1 MNELLRILLSER
13 PLFITGDGYR
23 LLVMS
28 VLPYMRLTD
37 VAKVP
42 DVSAFFGLDP
52 PTYKEES
59 DKAFAKLK
67 KIISEDNVTKAISVT
82 NEYDN
87 QELPQD
93 TIAYHRVW
101 GFVTADCRWC
111 FSSKQ
116 LEQDLI
122 SAEQNPQISAH
133 LLHVNSSGGEAW
145 YLDRLSETMRSLKK
159 PVFTVCE
166 NIMASAAYYI
176 GCHGQ
181 KVYAVTKNDIFGS
194 IGTMTSFHDYEGWYE
209 KMGIKLVKAKAT
221 ESDLKNKMTD
231 DLINGKPKQFIEEI
245 LDPVND
251 QFLAEVRS
259 QRPKLAG
266 TDKDHPVLRG
276 HVYYTGRAE
285 EIGLIDGQHTLLEAL
300 AELSAL
306 VRSNHDM
313 NFILENI

>member
-13 PLFITGDGYR
+13 PLFITNEGYR

-37 VAKVP
+37 AAKVP
-42 DVSAFFGLDP
+42 DVSAFLGWDP
-52 PTYKEES
+52 PTYKEET
-59 DKAFAKLK
+59 DKAVARLK
-67 KIISEDNVTKAISVT
+67 KIISEDDVTKAISIT
-82 NEYDN
+82 NEFDN

-101 GFVTADCRWC
+101 GFITAASRWY

-122 SAEQNPQISAH
+122 AAEQNSQISAH

-145 YLDRLSETMRSLKK
+145 YLDRLSETLRSLTK

-166 NIMASAAYYI
+166 NVTASAAYYI
-176 GCHGQ
+176 GCHGR

-194 IGTMTSFHDYEGWYE
+194 IGTMTSFHDHKGWYE
-209 KMGIKLVKAKAT
+209 QMGIRLIEAKAT
-221 ESDLKNKMTD
+221 ASRLKNKIAE
-231 DLINGKPKQFIEEI
+231 DLIDGKPKQFIEEI

-251 QFLAEVRS
+251 QFIAEVCS
-259 QRPKLAG
+259 QRPKIAAA
-266 TDKDHPVLRG
+266 DKDHPVLQG
-276 HVYYTGRAE
+276 HIYYTDRAE
-285 EIGLIDGQHTLLEAL
+285 EIGLIDGQRTLLEAL

-306 VRSNHDM
+306 VRSSREM
-313 NFILENI
+313 NFILDNI

>member
-23 LLVMS
+23 LMVMS

-37 VAKVP
+37 AAKVP
-42 DVSAFFGLDP
+42 DVSAFFGWDP
-52 PTYKEES
+52 PTYKDET

-67 KIISEDNVTKAISVT
+67 KIISEDKLTKAISIT

-93 TIAYHRVW
+93 TIAYHRIW
-101 GFVTADCRWC
+101 GFITAGSRWY

-122 SAEQNPQISAH
+122 AADQNQQISSH
-133 LLHVNSSGGEAW
+133 LLHINSSGGEAW
-145 YLDRLSETMRSLKK
+145 YLDRLSETMRSLTK
-159 PVFTVCE
+159 PVFTVFE
-166 NIMASAAYYI
+166 NVMASAAYYI

-181 KVYAVTKNDIFGS
+181 KVYAVTKNDISGS

-209 KMGIKLVKAKAT
+209 QMGIKLIEARASR
-221 ESDLKNKMTD
+221 SDLKNKMTE
-231 DLINGKPKQFIEEI
+231 DLVDGKPKQFIEEI

-251 QFLAEVRS
+251 QFLAEVCS
-259 QRPKLAG
+259 QRQKLSSA
-266 TDKDHPVLRG
+266 DKDHPVLRG
-276 HVYYTGRAE
+276 HIYYTDRAE
-285 EIGLIDGQHTLLEAL
+285 ELGLIDGQRTLLEAL

-306 VRSNHDM
+306 VQSNREM
-313 NFILENI
+313 KYILDHV

>member
-23 LLVMS
+23 LLVMT
-28 VLPYMRLTD
+28 VLPYMRLTGT
-37 VAKVP
+37 AKVP
-42 DVSAFFGLDP
+42 DVSAFLGWDP
-52 PTYKEES
+52 PTYKEEA

-67 KIISEDNVTKAISVT
+67 KILCEDSLTKAISVT

-101 GFVTADCRWC
+101 GFITAESRWY

-116 LEQDLI
+116 LEQDLTA
-122 SAEQNPQISAH
+122 AEQNPQISAH

-145 YLDRLSETMRSLKK
+145 YLDRLSETMRSLTK
-159 PVFTVCE
+159 PVYTVFE
-166 NIMASAAYYI
+166 NVMASAAYYI

-181 KVYAVTKNDIFGS
+181 KIYAVTRNDIAGS
-194 IGTMTSFHDYEGWYE
+194 IGTYTSFQDYEGWYE
-209 KMGIKLVKAKAT
+209 QMGIKFIKAKAT
-221 ESDLKNKMTD
+221 ASKLKNKMVE
-231 DLINGKPKQFIEEI
+231 DLIDGKPKQFIEEI

-251 QFLAEVRS
+251 QFVSEVCS
-259 QRPKLAG
+259 QRPKLAA
-266 TDKDHPVLRG
+266 TDKDHPVLQG
-276 HVYYTGRAE
+276 HIYYTDRAE
-285 EIGLIDGQHTLLEAL
+285 EVGLIDGQHTLVEAL

-306 VRSNHDM
+306 VRGRREM
-313 NFILENI
+313 NFILDSI

>member
-1 MNELLRILLSER
+1 MNEILRILLSER
-13 PLFITGDGYR
+13 PLFITSDGYR

-37 VAKVP
+37 AAKVP
-42 DVSAFFGLDP
+42 DVSAFFGWDP
-52 PTYKEES
+52 PTYKEET
-59 DKAFAKLK
+59 DKAVASLK
-67 KIISEDNVTKAISVT
+67 KIISEDDVTKAISVT
-82 NEYDN
+82 NEFDN

-101 GFVTADCRWC
+101 GFITAASRWY

-122 SAEQNPQISAH
+122 AAEQNPQISSH

-145 YLDRLSETMRSLKK
+145 YLDRLSETLRSLVK

-166 NIMASAAYYI
+166 NVTASAAYYI

-194 IGTMTSFHDYEGWYE
+194 IGAMTSFHDYEGWYE
-209 KMGIKLVKAKAT
+209 QMGIKLIEAKAT
-221 ESDLKNKMTD
+221 RSDLKNKMTA
-231 DLINGKPKQFIEEI
+231 DLIDGKPKQFIVEI
-245 LDPVND
+245 LDPLD
-251 QFLAEVRS
+251 EQFLAEVCS
-259 QRPKLAG
+259 QRPKLAAA
-266 TDKDHPVLRG
+266 DKDHPVLRG
-276 HVYYTGRAE
+276 HIYYTDRAE
-285 EIGLIDGQHTLLEAL
+285 EVGLIDGQRTLLEAL

-306 VRSNHDM
+306 VRSSREM
-313 NFILENI
+313 NYILDNI